1 VFFAS
6 FGWGSGGVVTRM
18 ALDDGATPYEVALV
32 RAALAGVGVILYL
45 AIRGR
50 LRRPGLVALKV
61 GVVMSVTN
69 MAMPFILSNI
79 ALLHASAGFVALPAA
94 LIPLMTAAMA
104 HVFLPDERISVAKM
118 VGLVTALAGV
128 AVLLLSGDSGL
139 AEGGRPLLAGALGL
153 ASVAVIAAGSV
164 YAKKYAG
171 RYGTLDVAALQFSL
185 GAVFIVVA
193 ASFLDG
199 GVGAGPVGAW
209 PELVYLAVL
218 ATLVPVALFYWLIRH
233 VTVTYAS
240 MIGYV
245 VPLIAVVVGVIVLD
259 EQVQPGIMIG
269 GALILTGVIIT
280 DRLERRGSAAP
291 AG

>member
-1 VFFAS
+1 MFFAS

-18 ALDDGATPYEVALV
+18 AFDDGATPYEVALV
-32 RAALAGVGVILYL
+32 RAALAGLGVILYL

-50 LRRPGLVALKV
+50 LRPPGVVAVKV

-69 MAMPFILSNI
+69 MAVPFILSNI

-94 LIPLMTAAMA
+94 LIPLITAAMA
-104 HVFLPDERISVAKM
+104 HVFLPDERLSVAKV

-153 ASVAVIAAGSV
+153 TSVTVIAGGSV

-171 RYGTLDVAALQFSL
+171 RYGTLDVSALQFVL
-185 GAVFIVVA
+185 GAVLIAVA
-193 ASFLDG
+193 AALFDG
-199 GVGAGPVGAW
+199 GVGAGPTGAW
-209 PELVYLAVL
+209 PELIFLAL
-218 ATLVPVALFYWLIRH
+218 MATLAPVALFYWLLRY

-245 VPLIAVVVGVIVLD
+245 VPLIAVIIGVIVLD
-259 EQVQPGIMIG
+259 EQVQPGILIG
-269 GALILTGVIIT
+269 GILILTGVVVT
-280 DRLERRGSAAP
+280 DRLERKNP
-291 AG
+291 ATSGR